1 MKVAWLIPLAA
12 AAAMSQTQV
21 PVTREGAYWA
31 STISDTISVRATRL
45 RVSSL
50 GPITV
55 HGSSGNAVSYAA
67 KRKVKAKTESDASRL
82 FGEFYL
88 KKKISGEELLI
99 LAGHPDRDAA
109 TIELEVQVPRKY
121 RKHYLETQSGTV
133 EAYNLDGELEAET
146 GGGNVHLDGIGGS
159 VGVRTGGGEV
169 KIGKIGGALR
179 CLSGGGNMR
188 AESIGGEAFFETV
201 GGEIFIGKVTG
212 PVEALTAGGNIHVDH
227 AASSVKANTS
237 GGLIDIAYAGGLVFA
252 GNAAGCIKVSAAK
265 GVRLESAAG
274 PIQLRGVS
282 GPLNVSA
289 VTGNIVTELGPD
301 SRLEDSYLNTGSG
314 DVTVYIPSNLGVT
327 VRARNESSGK
337 LRRIVSDFPEVR
349 TQLAGLRQS
358 GPLLAEGEIN
368 GGGPTLRILAAG
380 GTIYLRRQRENR

>member
-1 MKVAWLIPLAA
+1 MKAAWFVPFAA
-12 AAAMSQTQV
+12 AAALAQTPV
-21 PVTREGAYWA
+21 SVTREGAYWV
-31 STISDTISVRATRL
+31 SMISDTISEPATRL
-45 RVSSL
+45 RISSL
-50 GPITV
+50 GPIAV
-55 HGSSGNAVSYAA
+55 HGTGGRAVSYVA
-67 KRKVKAKTESDASRL
+67 KRKVKAKTESDARRL
-82 FGEFYL
+82 FAEFHL

-99 LAGHPDRDAA
+99 LAGHPDRAAA
-109 TIELEVQVPRKY
+109 TVELEFQSPRLY
-121 RKHYLETQSGTV
+121 RKHYLETQSGV
-133 EAYNLDGELEAET
+133 VQAYNLDGELEVET
-146 GGGNVHLDGIGGS
+146 GGGRVLLDGIGGN

-169 KIGKIGGALR
+169 KIKKIRGALR
-179 CLSGGGNMR
+179 CLSGGGNIR

-201 GGEIFIGKVTG
+201 GGEIFIGKVQG
-212 PVEALTAGGNIHVDH
+212 PVEAVTAGGNIHVDK
-227 AASSVKANTS
+227 AASSVRANTS
-237 GGLIDIAYAGGLVFA
+237 GGLIDIAYAGGSVFA

-265 GVRLESAAG
+265 GVRLESVAG

-349 TQLAGLRQS
+349 AQLAGLRQS